1 MAAPMSPPRRSLMH
15 GVHQE
20 MGVWSHEGK
29 AELEHKRQSIGKD
42 LVLKHEGASN
52 SVNDFLYANTM
63 FSNGGGEPI
72 GHTSTTRHCHLG
84 HDLVPYNSFSPHSEL
99 RPVDGPRPAMPGQHS
114 PPGRRLSAI
123 EFDDG
128 LSHSRVLSQRPPPSS
143 QHTPER
149 GGRASLDQ
157 RLGTHHNAPAASPGG
172 RSRGPPTLYT
182 AAGPHHFPSDMIPT
196 EGHTIGKVVHHGGIR
211 VVKRPQETEGAAASP
226 LAASS
231 PSRVPTDG
239 GWRLTSSMSES
250 QLDCGYKRWDGASRK
265 VVPQSDHRFQSDNA
279 RLWDARAQQQ
289 QQTRQHDRQFEDT
302 ALSSFS
308 SRWGFP
314 NSGVYQ
320 EIPIRRRANMEKAS
334 SVTLTG
340 PGCSFQ
346 R

>member
-1 MAAPMSPPRRSLMH
+1 M
-15 GVHQE
+15 
-20 MGVWSHEGK
+20 WSHEGK

-196 EGHTIGKVVHHGGIR
+196 EVC
-211 VVKRPQETEGAAASP
+211 RPAHALSRAHRLACHLTRAAAAIRLCPLSCLSP
-226 LAASS
+226 LPSIITPLPLLSSCLIVSPASG
-231 PSRVPTDG
+231 R
-239 GWRLTSSMSES
+239 
-250 QLDCGYKRWDGASRK
+250 C
-265 VVPQSDHRFQSDNA
+265 
-279 RLWDARAQQQ
+279 ARAPG
-289 QQTRQHDRQFEDT
+289 THDRQGRAPRRHPRGQAT
-302 ALSSFS
+302 AGDGGRGRIAPRRFLPFA
-308 SRWGFP
+308 RAH
-314 NSGVYQ
+314 
-320 EIPIRRRANMEKAS
+320 RRRVAAHLFDERIAGARRS
-334 SVTLTG
+334 
-340 PGCSFQ
+340 
-346 R
+346 